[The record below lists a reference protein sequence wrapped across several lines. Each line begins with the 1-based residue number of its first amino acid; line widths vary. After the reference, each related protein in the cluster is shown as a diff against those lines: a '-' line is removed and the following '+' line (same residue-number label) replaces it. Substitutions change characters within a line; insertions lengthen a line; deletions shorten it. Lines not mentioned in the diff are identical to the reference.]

1 MRPMTRLCLVI
12 ATGLTLSACESEPAE
27 QATEELPADTVAATT
42 AVSLADIAGTW
53 DMRAVPEAGDDT
65 ATEFQIEITPD
76 GITMLLPDRDP
87 IVTDVTTAGDS
98 IVMDAGPYESV
109 RREGLMTTTHTVLRL
124 DGDRLAGTT
133 VARYETTEADSVLR
147 LTTEGTRSP

>member
-27 QATEELPADTVAATT
+27 QATEELPAETVATT
-42 AVSLADIAGTW
+42 TNVALADIAGTW
-53 DMRAVPEAGDDT
+53 DMRAVPETGDD
-65 ATEFQIEITPD
+65 ATEFQMEITSD
-76 GITMLLPDRDP
+76 GITMMLPDRDP
-87 IVTDVTTAGDS
+87 IVADVTTAGDS

-109 RREGLMTTTHTVLRL
+109 RREGLMTTTHSVLRL

-133 VARYETTEADSVLR
+133 IARYETTEADSVLR

>member
-12 ATGLTLSACESEPAE
+12 ATGLALSACEGEPAE

-53 DMRAVPEAGDDT
+53 DMRAVPETGDDT
-65 ATEFQIEITPD
+65 ATEFQMEITPD

-133 VARYETTEADSVLR
+133 IARYETMEADSVLR